1 MWLLFLNKIKVET
14 QQVETKEYLLQLLSF
29 SLRLNF
35 WILVMFVFSAFLAV
49 LFTSIMVLKLRGEN
63 FDFRVLFD
71 RTVFFAL
78 HLD

>member
-1 MWLLFLNKIKVET
+1 MLLLFLNKIKVET
-14 QQVETKEYLLQLLSF
+14 QQVKTKEYLLQLLSF
-29 SLRLNF
+29 SLSLNF

-49 LFTSIMVLKLRGEN
+49 LFTSVMVLKLRGEN